1 MVIMIIFLFLTVLF
15 IIGTVIYLNNKKKN
29 ANAPKHSTNTKDNGK
44 NKKKNKG
51 KKQLSDILQIKIKDN
66 LICLGTRYSTVIKL
80 GNIDYNM
87 LSNNEQ
93 DSIETVLIQTALAID
108 YPVQFFSTTEFIDTS
123 KVISLI
129 RKNRTNKPQIREY
142 KEYLIEY
149 LENLMENRSISVVKN
164 YAIISYDGTYEKAI
178 EELNRKALSFTGNLL
193 RAKIVCEILNEDEL
207 YNLIYRELN
216 KNSAI
221 NVSNLI
227 KEGGKNLYVGKK
239 QKARRN
245 KHIR

>member
-1 MVIMIIFLFLTVLF
+1 MLIMIIFLILTVVLV
-15 IIGTVIYLNNKKKN
+15 IGTAIYLNNKKKN
-29 ANAPKHSTNTKDNGK
+29 TNAPKHSVETKDE
-44 NKKKNKG
+44 NKSNKKG
-51 KKQLSDILQIKIKDN
+51 KKQLTDILQIKIKDN
-66 LICLGTRYSTVIKL
+66 IICLGNRYSNVIRL

-87 LSNNEQ
+87 LSNSEQ
-93 DSIETVLIQTALAID
+93 DSIENVLIQTALAID
-108 YPVQFFSTTEFIDTS
+108 FPVQFFSTTEYIDTS

-129 RKNRTNKPQIREY
+129 KENKTNNTKIREY

-149 LENLMENRSISVVKN
+149 LQNLMENRSISVVKN
-164 YAIISYDGTYEKAI
+164 YAIISYDGTYEKAV
-178 EELNRKALSFTGNLL
+178 EELNRKVMSFTGNLL
-193 RAKIVCEILNEDEL
+193 RAKIICEALNEDEL

-221 NVSNLI
+221 NISNL

-239 QKARRN
+239 QKAKRN